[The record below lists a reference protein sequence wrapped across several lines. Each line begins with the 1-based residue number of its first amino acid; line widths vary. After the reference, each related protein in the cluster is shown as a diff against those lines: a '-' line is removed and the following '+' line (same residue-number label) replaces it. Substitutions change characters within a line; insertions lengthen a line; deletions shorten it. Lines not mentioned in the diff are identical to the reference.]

1 MAPPGIGSST
11 ASENQ
16 NGNGYTKDH
25 RQKNLDITILD
36 GGFATQLSCHTNKP
50 IDGDVLWSARFLS
63 TDKEA
68 VINAH
73 LDFLRAGAD
82 IIMTNTYQASI
93 GGFVEHL
100 KMSEKESY
108 DLIVE
113 SVHLAKIA
121 VERFQQEFNTSK
133 KPLIVGSVGPYGA
146 SLHDGSEYT
155 GSYAAN
161 TPVETMKQ
169 WHLPRIR
176 ALLEGGV
183 DLLGLETIPCKSEA
197 EMLVKLLKTECPQT
211 KAWLTFSVRPDG
223 KSIAFGE
230 NFQHTAKSCYDL
242 NRNQLVAVGINCVA
256 PRLVETF
263 ISGINRGRESDPVPL
278 IVYPN
283 SGESYK
289 VDLGWIDRDKCE
301 PVEVYVSK
309 WLDLGVT
316 WVGGCCRT
324 YAVDVTRI
332 HNEVQRWKS
341 KQREINCSSTD

>member
-1 MAPPGIGSST
+1 MAPPGIASS
-11 ASENQ
+11 SNSQ
-16 NGNGYTKDH
+16 NRPENGYTRNCEK
-25 RQKNLDITILD
+25 KNMDIKILD
-36 GGFATQLSCHTNKP
+36 GGFATQLSCHTSKP

-82 IIMTNTYQASI
+82 VIMTNTYQASI

-100 KMSEKESY
+100 KLSEEESY

-113 SVHLAKIA
+113 SVRLAKIA
-121 VERFQQEFNTSK
+121 VERFQQEFNSDK

-146 SLHDGSEYT
+146 SLHDGSEYS
-155 GSYAAN
+155 GSYAAT
-161 TPVETMKQ
+161 TPVETMKK
-169 WHLPRIR
+169 WHLPRIK

-183 DLLGLETIPCKSEA
+183 DLLGMETIPCKLEA
-197 EMLVKLLKTECPQT
+197 EMLVKLLKTDFPQT

-223 KSIAFGE
+223 KSIAYGD
-230 NFQHTAKSCYDL
+230 NFQQTVRSCYDL
-242 NRNQLVAVGINCVA
+242 NRNQLVAVGLNCVA
-256 PRLVETF
+256 PRLVEKF
-263 ISGINRGRESDPVPL
+263 ISGINKGRESDPVPL

-301 PVEVYVSK
+301 PVEVYVPK

-332 HNEVQRWKS
+332 HNEVQKWKC
-341 KQREINCSSTD
+341 KQSELNCSSSQ